1 MTPEERMELD
11 KKFDKYFR
19 DTFII
24 ERGDLYDKYSDRKID
39 VSYDFDKEKYATP
52 ESVFATIKEAF
63 ENGHGEEMEL
73 FLRKLDL
80 LAKDKVDATNTL
92 NNKALFGDE
101 ISADEAYKQGGTST
115 KEMVVI
121 NGEYALGHNTS
132 EVDGLRGDPLSELI
146 NNKDD
151 VSKIDFKNITELI
164 NTMDSSELY
173 AIMNSN
179 SSQFQGIRTERAHSY
194 LNIKES
200 LDQSAKR
207 KEQLEILMLQRY
219 LDKRGNIAFNQNFID
234 EMVSDMIRYG
244 ARKTIGAYLMPLTV
258 FPKAITFGP
267 GSIYDTFNQ
276 MRKSRK
282 IEKIKKIVE
291 GEEEY
296 KFEYKTFERM
306 LQREYYHTELD
317 DVKEMDKSRKHIKA
331 MNVEDLI
338 EMVDFNSQDY
348 LKEYKEIMPFLKK
361 HRLRKKTMPEMRAF
375 YHNIDRVFSDI
386 ETRSGRQLSDIT
398 KRMIRNDLVLNTF
411 VEKDLIYADYAV
423 IDDKESNW
431 FGLKV
436 PIKDGRPD
444 YELLEKSL
452 VLVGTKNLREIQIE
466 IDKAFGKRNKYLN
479 QIAYVAPD
487 EFGGIDLGS
496 DLEENKEN
504 IRMFFDHV
512 LPFIDSEEI
521 EEVVDEV
528 LGKEGEDVFSRQPL
542 TVKVFDQTF
551 VCKSKLD
558 ARILSVINEKYSE
571 TTLPSLLRDLL
582 ENYVYK
588 TDGIKSTNNYV
599 FEDLYENIT
608 TNDNF
613 KLSKKDLEV
622 LEDKKNE
629 IERSLRNHETI
640 DSIMD
645 KHLFSLKD
653 YKKFEYIL
661 RVFQKN
667 MEINDT
673 NEFYGENPNINRDAN
688 TKHERYYETG
698 SDPRAEVFTQN
709 EPDFAD
715 DWEPSEEDFR
725 AYQESQKAMEIAN
738 QIMSEVEIGAVLS
751 TQPAE
756 AQKKVIELADG
767 LKNNDE
773 FLEREKAENE
783 VKMEQNFRAV
793 ITGKPKLNIVNKTN
807 ENSEILAN
815 NTFNKED
822 QKARRN
828 IEEVNAKKM
837 MKKEFQEFKE
847 QIRKSTLLDQ
857 ETKALITENDDFSY
871 KIEKLS
877 SQKYEMK
884 IFGKDK
890 ENSITVLNL
899 TVNPDYQNSDAA
911 RMKSVLEDMGKH
923 SVKEKAE
930 IIVKAIESVDG
941 EKIKEILKKEN
952 LERKKQLIPEFEK
965 GETRGRLSNDSK
977 QIFRLAREDY
987 STKKYTQGKADEI
1000 NKVSKEMLELLKKG
1014 KIEKNDNFSENIAEK
1029 FNNGTLTLLE
1039 LSEEVSKKMGY
1050 KKNPMENLFTKE
1062 NKNANQAIDNIGY
1075 KLKSE
1080 INKKAELD
1088 KTVPEKEKENPKNI
1102 VDTKPDGTVKDAK
1115 TDLERFEK
1123 HAEKVKE
1130 EKIFESKKIE
1140 QHNGK
1145 IEELKKET
1153 EEVKKEVEAAVE
1165 ESVQEHAQDEKA
1177 LTETVKKELDEAT
1190 REREEDLK
1198 SINAKDIAEKKLMI
1212 EDDERIEEIKEETE
1226 HMEKVKEIN
1235 VIENEDKEEK
1245 EKEIKE
1251 EKEQLSKEEND
1262 ESKNKK
1268 RGGFTR

>member
-39 VSYDFDKEKYATP
+39 ASYDFDKEKYATP

-101 ISADEAYKQGGTST
+101 ISADESYKLGGTST

-132 EVDGLRGDPLSELI
+132 EVDGLRGDSLSELI

-151 VSKIDFKNITELI
+151 VSKIDFKNITKLI

-258 FPKAITFGP
+258 FPKAIMFGP

-282 IEKIKKIVE
+282 VEKIKKIVE

-512 LPFIDSEEI
+512 LPFIDGEEI
-521 EEVVDEV
+521 EEVVEEV
-528 LGKEGEDVFSRQPL
+528 LGEEGEDVFSRQPL

-571 TTLPSLLRDLL
+571 STLPSLLRDLL

-613 KLSKKDLEV
+613 KLSKEDLEI
-622 LEDKKNE
+622 LNDKKNE
-629 IERSLRNHETI
+629 IERSLRNRETI

-698 SDPRAEVFTQN
+698 SDPRTEVFTQN

-725 AYQESQKAMEIAN
+725 YYEETQRAMETAN
-738 QIMSEVEIGAVLS
+738 RIMSENEIGAVLS
-751 TQPAE
+751 AQPAE
-756 AQKKVIELADG
+756 AQKKVVELADG

-773 FLEREKAENE
+773 LLNREKVENE

-793 ITGKPKLNIVNKTN
+793 MTGKPKLNIVNKTN
-807 ENSEILAN
+807 ENPEILAN

-857 ETKALITENDDFSY
+857 ETKSLITENDDFSY
-871 KIEKLS
+871 KIEKIS
-877 SQKYEMK
+877 NQKYEMK

-890 ENSITVLNL
+890 ENSIAVLNL

-952 LERKKQLIPEFEK
+952 LERKKQSIPEFEK

-987 STKKYTQGKADEI
+987 SSKKYTQGKADEI

-1014 KIEKNDNFSENIAEK
+1014 KIEKNDNFSENITEK
-1029 FNNGTLTLLE
+1029 FNDGTLTLLE

-1050 KKNPMENLFTKE
+1050 EKNPMENLFTKE

-1102 VDTKPDGTVKDAK
+1102 VDTKSDGTVKDAK

-1123 HAEKVKE
+1123 HNEKIKE
-1130 EKIFESKKIE
+1130 EKIFGSKKIE

-1198 SINAKDIAEKKLMI
+1198 SINAKDIAEKKLML
-1212 EDDERIEEIKEETE
+1212 EDDERIEEIEEEAE

-1235 VIENEDKEEK
+1235 VMENEDKEEK
-1245 EKEIKE
+1245 EEEIKE